1 MALKKKY
8 ETLVKLKT
16 AIVASNTTMK
26 KVATHMGISVT
37 QLSYK
42 VNGKCKFTREDIIGV
57 AEALGIRDDPIA
69 IYSLFFS
76 ND

>member
-42 VNGKCKFTREDIIGV
+42 VNKYNIHKYEQYKWYFV
-57 AEALGIRDDPIA
+57 
-69 IYSLFFS
+69 
-76 ND
+76 